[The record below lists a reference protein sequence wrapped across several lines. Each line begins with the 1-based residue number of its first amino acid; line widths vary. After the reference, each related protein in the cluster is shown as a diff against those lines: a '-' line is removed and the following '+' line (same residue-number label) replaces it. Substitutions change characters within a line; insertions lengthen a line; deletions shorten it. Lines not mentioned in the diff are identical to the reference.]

1 MYIYEGKSHFR
12 FCKNKMEVF
21 GAGVERH
28 KIKFV
33 LIKGHVTIDIYR
45 FCETIIEEW
54 VRIN

>member
-1 MYIYEGKSHFR
+1 
-12 FCKNKMEVF
+12 MEVF